1 MGFRKGIDCTWD
13 MLRSSCLEPMKTKIR
28 PKFLILSG
36 AAILVVALVCSL
48 MALKKPKPIPPEKIV
63 AAEKGDIARS
73 VVARGKIEPLSKV
86 EVKSK
91 ANGIIKALLA
101 DVGDQVKEGQI
112 LAELDKEDLQA
123 QVREARATVDA
134 EEANLEAAIAAE
146 AKTRIEAANPELEFA
161 RRDYERA
168 QGLFKEKIASQQQL
182 DDADRAYEVSR
193 NRQQLLEATI
203 RTAGAQVQQARARA
217 AAAKAALDRA
227 EENLRYSTIRAPISG
242 LVLTRPTEVGDA
254 VSSILNLGS
263 AATLIMTLG
272 DVSSV
277 YIKGE
282 VDEADIG
289 KADCG
294 QRVRTKVES
303 FPGESFEGVVKR
315 ISPMGRELNNVTT
328 FEVRVTI
335 SNPQGKLRANMTA
348 NAEIVLEEHKNVLLI
363 PEAALVYDKDK
374 NVSVQ
379 RLDPT
384 ARQGWRKV
392 PLKIG
397 ISNGQR
403 TEVLEGLN
411 AGDKLVL
418 P

>member
-1 MGFRKGIDCTWD
+1 
-13 MLRSSCLEPMKTKIR
+13 MKLLFR
-28 PKFLILSG
+28 PKLLVASVVTLLVLAG
-36 AAILVVALVCSL
+36 AVKVALAYQTS
-48 MALKKPKPIPPEKIV
+48 KPIPPEKIV
-63 AAEKGDIARS
+63 TAERGTIARS
-73 VVARGKIEPLSKV
+73 VVARGKIEPLTKV

-91 ANGIIKALLA
+91 ANGIIKELMV
-101 DVGDQVKEGQI
+101 DVGEPVREGQV

-123 QVREARATVDA
+123 QVREAKARRDA
-134 EEANLEAAIAAE
+134 EEANLQAAEAAE
-146 AKTRIEAANPELEFA
+146 AKARIQAANPELEFA

-168 QGLFKEKIASQQQL
+168 KGLFASKIASAQQL
-182 DDADRAYEVSR
+182 DDAERVYAMAR
-193 NRQQLLEATI
+193 NRQELLEATV
-203 RTAGAQVQQARARA
+203 RSAAAELEQAKARV

-227 EENLRYSTIRAPISG
+227 EETLKYATIRAPISG
-242 LVLTRPTEVGDA
+242 IVLTRPTEVGDA

-289 KADCG
+289 KAECG
-294 QRVRTKVES
+294 QHVRTKVES
-303 FPGESFEGVVKR
+303 FPTESFEGVVKR
-315 ISPMGRELNNVTT
+315 IAPMGKELNNVTT

-335 SNPQGKLRANMTA
+335 QNPQGKLRVNMTA
-348 NAEIVLEEHKNVLLI
+348 NAEIVLEERKDVLLV
-363 PEAALVYDKDK
+363 PETALVYDKDHQ
-374 NVSVQ
+374 VFAQ
-379 RLDPT
+379 LLDP
-384 ARQGWRKV
+384 AAKEGWRKV
-392 PLKIG
+392 PLKAG

-403 TEVLEGLN
+403 TQVLEGLN

>member
-1 MGFRKGIDCTWD
+1 MKSGSRKRI
-13 MLRSSCLEPMKTKIR
+13 
-28 PKFLILSG
+28 LI
-36 AAILVVALVCSL
+36 AAVLAVPLICVAAKLTL
-48 MALKKPKPIPPEKIV
+48 FKKPNPIAPEKIV
-63 AAEKGDIARS
+63 AVERGDIARS

-91 ANGIIKALLA
+91 ANGIIKALLV
-101 DVGDQVKEGQI
+101 DVGDAVSSGQI
-112 LAELDKEDLQA
+112 LAELDKEDIQA
-123 QVREARATVDA
+123 QVREARAMVES
-134 EEANLEAAIAAE
+134 EEANLHAAIAAE
-146 AKTRIEAANPELEFA
+146 AKARIEAANPELEFA
-161 RRDYERA
+161 RRDAERTL
-168 QGLFKEKIASQQQL
+168 GLFKQKIASQQQL
-182 DDADRAYEVSR
+182 DDANRAYEVAK
-193 NRQQLLEATI
+193 NRQQLLDATV
-203 RTAGAQVQQARARA
+203 RTAAAQVEQARARV

-227 EENLRYSTIRAPISG
+227 EENLRYTTIRAPIAG
-242 LVLTRPTEVGDA
+242 VVLSRPTESGDA

-272 DVSSV
+272 DISSV

-303 FPGESFEGVVKR
+303 FPTESFEGVVKR
-315 ISPMGRELNNVTT
+315 IAPMGKELNNVTT

-348 NAEIVLEEHKNVLLI
+348 NAEIVLEERKNVLLI

-374 NVSVQ
+374 SVSVQ
-379 RLDPT
+379 RLQP
-384 ARQGWRKV
+384 AERQGWRKSR
-392 PLKIG
+392 LKTG

-403 TEVLEGLN
+403 TEVLDGLKE
-411 AGDKLVL
+411 GDKLVL

>member
-1 MGFRKGIDCTWD
+1 MRIK
-13 MLRSSCLEPMKTKIR
+13 RH
-28 PKFLILSG
+28 PKLLIG
-36 AAILVVALVCSL
+36 AAAAIVVLAIIGSA
-48 MALKKPKPIPPEKIV
+48 MAMKKAKPIPLEKIV
-63 AAEKGDIARS
+63 TAEKGDIARS

-91 ANGIIKALLA
+91 ANGIIQALLV

-123 QVREARATVDA
+123 RVREAKATVDA
-134 EEANLEAAIAAE
+134 EEANLEAAIAIE
-146 AKTRIEAANPELEFA
+146 AKAKIEAANPELEFA

-168 QGLFKEKIASQQQL
+168 QELFKEKIASQQQL
-182 DDADRAYEVSR
+182 DDAGRAYEISR
-193 NRQQLLEATI
+193 NRQQLLEATV
-203 RTAGAQVQQARARA
+203 RTAGAQVQQARARV
-217 AAAKAALDRA
+217 AAAKAALDRT
-227 EENLRYSTIRAPISG
+227 EETLRYSTIRAPISG
-242 LVLTRPTEVGDA
+242 IVLMRPTEVGDA

-282 VDEADIG
+282 VDEAGGG
-289 KADCG
+289 KAECG
-294 QRVRTKVES
+294 QRVRTKVDS
-303 FPGESFEGVVKR
+303 FPTESFEGVVKR
-315 ISPMGRELNNVTT
+315 ISPMGWAQNNVTT

-348 NAEIVLEEHKNVLLI
+348 NAEIILEERTNVLLV
-363 PEAALVYDKDK
+363 PEAALVYDKEK
-374 NVSVQ
+374 KASVQ
-379 RLDPT
+379 LLDT
-384 ARQGWRKV
+384 NAKTGWQKLPV
-392 PLKIG
+392 KLG

-403 TEVLEGLN
+403 TEVLEGLKE
-411 AGDKLVL
+411 GDKLVL

>member
-1 MGFRKGIDCTWD
+1 MK
-13 MLRSSCLEPMKTKIR
+13 MKLRSKFWLTSVGAVLLLLIAVSTMAMKK
-28 PKFLILSG
+28 
-36 AAILVVALVCSL
+36 A
-48 MALKKPKPIPPEKIV
+48 KPIAPEKIV
-63 AAEKGDIARS
+63 TAERGDIARS

-86 EVKSK
+86 DVKSK
-91 ANGIIKALLA
+91 ANGIIQALLV
-101 DVGDQVKEGQI
+101 DVGEAVKEGQI

-123 QVREARATVDA
+123 QVREAKATWDG
-134 EEANLEAAIAAE
+134 EQANLQAALAAE

-161 RRDYERA
+161 GRDYRRA
-168 QGLFKEKIASQQQL
+168 QDLFKEKIASQQQL
-182 DDADRAYEVSR
+182 DDASRAYEVAR
-193 NRQQLLEATI
+193 NHQQLLDATVVS
-203 RTAGAQVQQARARA
+203 AGAQVQQARARVA
-217 AAAKAALDRA
+217 ASKAALDRA
-227 EENLRYSTIRAPISG
+227 EENLRYSTIRAPIAG
-242 LVLTRPTEVGDA
+242 IVLTRPTEVGDA

-303 FPGESFEGVVKR
+303 FPGESFEGLVKR
-315 ISPMGRELNNVTT
+315 ISPMGKELNNVTT

-348 NAEIVLEEHKNVLLI
+348 NAEIVLEERKNALLV

-374 NVSVQ
+374 HASVQ
-379 RLDPT
+379 LLDPKSKT
-384 ARQGWRKV
+384 GSHKA
-392 PLKIG
+392 PLKLG

-403 TEVLEGLN
+403 TEVLEGVKD
-411 AGDKLVL
+411 GDQLVL

>member
-1 MGFRKGIDCTWD
+1 MNTR
-13 MLRSSCLEPMKTKIR
+13 LRLR
-28 PKFLILSG
+28 LLLLGG
-36 AAILVVALVCSL
+36 AALLLLMGVVVLAGILRKA
-48 MALKKPKPIPPEKIV
+48 KPIPAEKIV
-63 AAEKGDIARS
+63 AAEPGDIARS

-91 ANGIIKALLA
+91 ANGIIKALLV
-101 DVGDQVKEGQI
+101 DVGDRVSEGQI

-123 QVREARATVDA
+123 QVREAKATLDG
-134 EEANLEAAIAAE
+134 EQANLQAAIAAE
-146 AKTRIEAANPELEFA
+146 AKAKIEAANPELEFA
-161 RRDYERA
+161 RRDLERA
-168 QGLFKEKIASQQQL
+168 QELFKQKIASQQQL
-182 DDADRAYEVSR
+182 DDASRAHEVSK
-193 NRQQLLEATI
+193 NRQQLLDATI
-203 RTAGAQVQQARARA
+203 QTAGAQVAQARARVEA
-217 AAAKAALDRA
+217 GKAALDRA
-227 EENLRYSTIRAPISG
+227 EELLRYATIRAPIAG
-242 LVLTRPTEVGDA
+242 IVLTRSVELGDA
-254 VSSILNLGS
+254 VSSILNMGS

-294 QRVRTKVES
+294 QHVRTKVEA
-303 FPGESFEGVVKR
+303 FPSESFDGVVTR
-315 ISPMGRELNNVTT
+315 IAPMGRELNNVTT
-328 FEVRVTI
+328 FEVRVSIT
-335 SNPQGKLRANMTA
+335 NLQGKLRANMTA
-348 NAEIVLEEHKNVLLI
+348 NAEIVLEEHKNVLLV

-384 ARQGWRKV
+384 ARSGWRKT

-403 TEVLEGLN
+403 TEVLEGLK

>member
-1 MGFRKGIDCTWD
+1 
-13 MLRSSCLEPMKTKIR
+13 
-28 PKFLILSG
+28 
-36 AAILVVALVCSL
+36 
-48 MALKKPKPIPPEKIV
+48 
-63 AAEKGDIARS
+63 
-73 VVARGKIEPLSKV
+73 V

-91 ANGIIKALLA
+91 ANGIIKALLV
-101 DVGDQVKEGQI
+101 DVGDTVKEGQI

-123 QVREARATVDA
+123 QVREAKATLDG
-134 EEANLEAAIAAE
+134 EEANFQAATAAE
-146 AKTRIEAANPELEFA
+146 AKARIEAANPELEFA
-161 RRDYERA
+161 RRDAERA
-168 QGLFKEKIASQQQL
+168 QGLFQQKIASQQQL
-182 DDADRAYEVSR
+182 DDANRAYEVSK
-193 NRQQLLEATI
+193 NRQQLLEAI
-203 RTAGAQVQQARARA
+203 ARSSGAQVDQARARV
-217 AAAKAALDRA
+217 AAAKASLDRA
-227 EENLRYSTIRAPISG
+227 EETLSYATIRAPFSG
-242 LVLTRPTEVGDA
+242 IVLTRPTEVGDA

-277 YIKGE
+277 YIKGD

-289 KADCG
+289 KASCG

-303 FPGESFEGVVKR
+303 FPNESFEGVVKR
-315 ISPMGRELNNVTT
+315 IDPMGKELNNVTT

-348 NAEIVLEEHKNVLLI
+348 NAEIVLEERNNVLLI

-374 NVSVQ
+374 NASVQ
-379 RLDPT
+379 VLDVRT
-384 ARQGWRKV
+384 KEGWRKV

-403 TEVLEGLN
+403 TEVAQGISE
-411 AGDKLVL
+411 GDKLVL